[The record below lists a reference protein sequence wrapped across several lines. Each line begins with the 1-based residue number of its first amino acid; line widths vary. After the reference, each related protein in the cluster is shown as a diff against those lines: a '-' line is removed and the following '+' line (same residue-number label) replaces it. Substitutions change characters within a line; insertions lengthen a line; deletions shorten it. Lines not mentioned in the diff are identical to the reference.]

1 MLLFTDLFFGTP
13 FNLLVDLSQRVRFSH
28 ITGVN
33 LPMLV
38 EALSYRHEA
47 DTDLESMLPGFLEI
61 GKNGIVDCGEL
72 AQG

>member
-1 MLLFTDLFFGTP
+1 
-13 FNLLVDLSQRVRFSH
+13 
-28 ITGVN
+28 
-33 LPMLV
+33 MLV

-61 GKNGIVDCGEL
+61 GKNGIVNCGEL